1 MEIEIRHLRKKFCI
15 LSSLISFFVIA
26 AMLLILNLL
35 MMLLGQKELK
45 TASDMVVQTANAGLS
60 DIDTE
65 NIALQDTEITD
76 SGDHIILRDPQLI
89 ESITLHGNIS
99 CTDASAEWY
108 CAGGGIYFDMIDE
121 QGNSLYV
128 HKEYKFNQGN
138 TDISINFTDNSDF
151 KCNGQPIK
159 ADVSNA
165 SRDRF
170 LVSAVWWAHSSTSN
184 KQESENVTLNIDSLD
199 IHYKENVSP
208 LASRN
213 FKTLNRNFN
222 DIYPSGAPQILNN
235 FSCFYCIE
243 DQEGNIIEINSGNL
257 TEKLPSNKTDALVG
271 AGNNFKL
278 NGFSYSHIT
287 AESGAYIIHTFIYNL
302 HSRKN
307 SRQLLVISIMS
318 GGIIF
323 IFLLILIYLISGKA
337 IKPIREGYEKQKQ
350 FISNAGHEL
359 KTPITVIM
367 ATTELMEKKNGSDRH
382 IGCIKAQSKKMSV
395 LVNEMLSL
403 SRLSDYEKT
412 TKESKLFNMS
422 NIVRNA
428 ALYFETLAFEEHKS
442 IVSDIQ
448 ENIDYFGNA
457 EKIDELT
464 GILLEN
470 ALKYSDDNS
479 QIQLSLHSEKGIITL
494 CCQNPCSEFS
504 QESLPYLFDRFYR
517 CDKSHSGKKEGYG
530 LGLSIAK
537 EITAVHNGN
546 IRADYKNKQFIITI
560 ELDIHF
566 RNNQS

>member
-1 MEIEIRHLRKKFCI
+1 METEIRHLRKKFCI

-35 MMLLGQKELK
+35 MMILGQKELK
-45 TASDMVVQTANAGLS
+45 SASNMVVQAANTGLS
-60 DIDTE
+60 NIDTE

-76 SGDHIILRDPQLI
+76 SGDHVIPRDPQLI
-89 ESITLHGNIS
+89 ESITLHGNIT

-121 QGNSLYV
+121 QGNSQYV
-128 HKEYKFNQGN
+128 HKDYKFNQGN

-151 KCNGQPIK
+151 KCNGQPIE

-165 SRDRF
+165 ARDRF
-170 LVSAVWWAHSSTSN
+170 LVSAVWWALSSSSGEN
-184 KQESENVTLNIDSLD
+184 EKDNVTLKIDSVD

-213 FKTLNRNFN
+213 FKTLDRNFN
-222 DIYPSGAPQILNN
+222 DIYPSGAPQVLNN
-235 FSCFYCIE
+235 FSCFYCIM
-243 DQEGNIIEINSGNL
+243 DNEGNIIEINSGNL
-257 TEKLPSNKTDALVG
+257 TEKLPTDKADELVG
-271 AGNNFKL
+271 CGNNFEL
-278 NGFSYSHIT
+278 NGCSYSHIT
-287 AESGAYIIHTFIYNL
+287 EKSGAYIIHTFIYSL
-302 HSRKN
+302 HSKKN
-307 SRQLLVISIMS
+307 SRQLLIISIMS

-323 IFLLILIYLISGKA
+323 IFLLFLIYLISGKA
-337 IKPIREGYEKQKQ
+337 IKPIQEGYEKQKQ

-382 IGCIKAQSKKMSV
+382 ISCIQAQSQKMSV
-395 LVNEMLSL
+395 LLNEMLSL

-412 TKESKLFNMS
+412 SKGFKLFSMS
-422 NIVRNA
+422 NVVRNA
-428 ALYFETLAFEEHKS
+428 ALYFESLSFEAHKS

-448 ENIDYFGNA
+448 EHIDYFGSP

-479 QIQLSLHSEKGIITL
+479 QIQLSLHSEKDVITL

-504 QESLPYLFDRFYR
+504 QESLPYLFERFYR

-546 IRADYKNKQFIITI
+546 IRAEYREDKFIITI
-560 ELDIHF
+560 ELKC
-566 RNNQS
+566 S